1 MDTTLDAQVAVKE
14 KKRHALLVD
23 VFIRLVK
30 TKPLGVVGG
39 VIVLLLFFVGIFA
52 DVLAPYGYNEI
63 DMAVRL
69 GAPSPDHLLG
79 VDNVGRDL
87 LSRIIYGARISMIVS
102 LAASGISTVGHLVL
116 GTISGY
122 VGGKTD
128 LAIQRLNDA
137 VQAIP
142 TLLFL
147 LSVMAIVGPGLW
159 QVVFVL
165 GLHSALISRST
176 RSYVIAIKGNMYFE
190 SARAIGASTSRII
203 MKHVVPNIL
212 PMVIIQFSLSMGRM
226 ILTEATLSFLGF
238 GIPPP
243 FPSWG
248 GMLSGAGR
256 RYMLLAPGLMFWPG
270 MALAIVVWGINMLG
284 DALRDLLDPRLRGGI
299 GRYGGMTQEKLIKLI
314 DKRRG

>member
-1 MDTTLDAQVAVKE
+1 MKE
-14 KKRHALLVD
+14 KKRHGMLLD
-23 VFIRLVK
+23 VLIRLVK

-39 VIVLLLFFVGIFA
+39 VIVLLLFFIGIFA

-63 DMAVRL
+63 DMTTRL
-69 GAPSPDHLLG
+69 GAPSAKHLMG

-87 LSRIIYGARISMIVS
+87 LSRIIYGARISMIIS
-102 LAASGISTVGHLVL
+102 LAASTIATFGALAL
-116 GTISGY
+116 GVTSGY
-122 VGGKTD
+122 IGGKTD
-128 LAIQRLNDA
+128 LAIQRLNDTI
-137 VQAIP
+137 QAIP

-165 GLHSALISRST
+165 GFHSALTTRSE
-176 RSYVIAIKGNMYFE
+176 RSYVMAIKENVYFE
-190 SARAIGASTSRII
+190 AARAIGASDFRI
-203 MKHVVPNIL
+203 MLRHVVPNIM
-212 PMVIIQFSLSMGRM
+212 PMVIIAFSLRMGRM

-270 MALAIVVWGINMLG
+270 LALSTVVWGINMFG
-284 DALRDLLDPRLRGGI
+284 DALRDLLDPRLRGGL
-299 GRYGGMTQEKLIKLI
+299 GRYGGMTQERLRKLVE
-314 DKRRG
+314 KRRG